1 MAENIIEGVKP
12 TRMELLAIRKKK
24 KLAEKGH
31 KLLGEKRDALVMQ
44 FFEVIK
50 TRDTLRNDVNNKLA
64 EAYSLTGPSVIF
76 SKEAQLYPGLMAEIN
91 DTGLRIA
98 EDGVV
103 VLTE

>member
-1 MAENIIEGVKP
+1 MEGLVDVIFLVGEDRENLAKAAELVRARYNVMYGKSMTISISSEEGK
-12 TRMELLAIRKKK
+12 
-24 KLAEKGH
+24 
-31 KLLGEKRDALVMQ
+31 
-44 FFEVIK
+44 
-50 TRDTLRNDVNNKLA
+50 KLA